1 MKIYDGTTKRRWVAR
16 IGMNLIRAGGFVA
29 KIHITKWNGTQKDMV
44 GSWCEG
50 KVALRPLIFKGL
62 GPYNICA

>member
-1 MKIYDGTTKRRWVAR
+1 MKIYNGTTKRRWVAG

-29 KIHITKWNGTQKDMV
+29 KSISRSGMGHRRIMV

-50 KVALRPLIFKGL
+50 KVALRLAIVKRVGAL
-62 GPYNICA
+62 